1 MAIGR
6 AAGRGVAG
14 FAASL
19 HTLRFLSCCCCF
31 CWSYLLYFLFA
42 GRDFGAFHEF
52 FKSFL
57 YFLFGILYL
66 VFFLVFSL
74 FVSLGLSKF
83 G

>member
-19 HTLRFLSCCCCF
+19 HTLRFLSCCCC

-52 FKSFL
+52 FKSF
-57 YFLFGILYL
+57 FVFGILYL
-66 VFFLVFSL
+66 VFVFLGFSL

-83 G
+83 S